1 MQAGPHAL
9 PHAPPPHTRTST
21 HFLAPTTTLL
31 VACSLFW
38 AVSHRRRARPA
49 RLRAGLCRRYPS
61 CLLSCTASFVEMLRD
76 AGSSI
81 STFARLTHSLPATR
95 YSLLATR
102 YSHLAAPTCT
112 PTGGL
117 LPLLGGKSPMAEC
130 GTPAQPTNDTP
141 RPHGHRS
148 AHNTPLLKQL
158 GIRQVF
164 NRLGQVFN
172 MLSTSPRE
180 VLVLNS

>member
-102 YSHLAAPTCT
+102 YSLLATRTSQHPLAPLRVACSLFWAASHLWLNAV
-112 PTGGL
+112 
-117 LPLLGGKSPMAEC
+117 
-130 GTPAQPTNDTP
+130 P
-141 RPHGHRS
+141 RH
-148 AHNTPLLKQL
+148 
-158 GIRQVF
+158 
-164 NRLGQVFN
+164 
-172 MLSTSPRE
+172 SPRMIHPRQMDS
-180 VLVLNS
+180 VPPSKTVVYHGRSLI

>member
-1 MQAGPHAL
+1 MQAGPHTL
-9 PHAPPPHTRTST
+9 PHAPPPHTSTNT

-31 VACSLFW
+31 VACPRGKSQEESTSSTL
-38 AVSHRRRARPA
+38 A
-49 RLRAGLCRRYPS
+49 CRVVRELSFEVPRFR

-76 AGSSI
+76 AGSNI

-102 YSHLAAPTCT
+102 YSLLATRTSQHPLA

-130 GTPAQPTNDTP
+130 GTPAQPTEHTP
-141 RPHGHRS
+141 RPHGHS
-148 AHNTPLLKQL
+148 STLKPVWCIL
-158 GIRQVF
+158 AD
-164 NRLGQVFN
+164 L
-172 MLSTSPRE
+172 
-180 VLVLNS
+180 